1 MSAVAAKAV
10 PYDPLSYLRANA
22 AVRGDA
28 LALHDEGEE
37 LSFDALLR
45 AVLSL
50 AADLRERG
58 VEPGDVV
65 AVALP
70 NVWRY
75 VALEIAVPAVGG
87 VLLPLPI
94 GLGRL
99 DAESAI
105 ERSGASLVIGES
117 DAGELETDGDPG
129 DIPFA
134 EPDPDRV
141 VQIALTSGTTGRSKL
156 AGLTARL
163 KQLTFEGFTSR
174 LGLGPRDRMLPLSPI
189 TQGAGEM
196 CLYALRTGAALVMA
210 HHARF
215 DAERSLALAERTRTT
230 VLGGVPTMVARLLHS
245 PALADTDLSHLR
257 ATISA
262 GAPLP
267 EPVAREW
274 EQRTG
279 SPTCSFYGAMD
290 VGQLAVPSPDDP
302 AEKRWTTV
310 GRPHDRAEVL
320 ICNPDGSAVEPG
332 EEGEICMRGP
342 LVQPQ
347 YWREDETPYADDGW
361 AHFGDL
367 GRLDEDGYLHV
378 TGRVKDT
385 IIRGGSNI
393 NPFEVED
400 VLRGSAAV
408 QDVCVVGRPDEDLG
422 ERAVAFVVPAPGSTP
437 SLDDLTAHLERGRAH
452 PLQVAGGR
460 APARRAA
467 ARRHR
472 QGRPPGAPRTGKGGR
487 MTAARYEVGR
497 GEPVVL
503 VHGLADDHR
512 AWRRV
517 VAPLMLTRRV
527 VLYDLRGHGGS
538 PLGDDADGSLA
549 QLGADLIE
557 RARRRRDRPRGDRRL
572 LARRHDRHARRH
584 RRAGPRRR
592 AGARRHVEPRQLAPR
607 AGGTRSAP
615 RWSRTTIPS
624 SARRSTRTP
633 RTSTATAPRRS
644 RPGCGSA
651 ASRRPTRA
659 ASPTPA
665 SPWRASTRRRST
677 PSWAPSPCRP

>member
-1 MSAVAAKAV
+1 MTATAADPV

-28 LALHDEGEE
+28 PALIDEGEE

-87 VLLPLPI
+87 VLLPLPVS
-94 GLGRL
+94 LGRL
-99 DAESAI
+99 EIESAL

-117 DAGELETDGDPG
+117 EAAELDFGRQPD
-129 DIPFA
+129 DIPLA

-156 AGLTARL
+156 ASLTACL

-174 LGLGPRDRMLPLSPI
+174 LGFSPGDRMLPLSPI

-196 CLYALRTGAALVMA
+196 CLYALRTGAALVMS

-215 DAERSLALAERTRTT
+215 DAERSLELAERTRTT
-230 VLGGVPTMVARLLHS
+230 VLGGVPTMIARMLHC
-245 PALADTDLSHLR
+245 PALASTDLSQLR

-267 EPVAREW
+267 ETVAREW
-274 EQRTG
+274 EQRLG
-279 SPTCSFYGAMD
+279 SPICSFYGAMD
-290 VGQLAVPSPDDP
+290 VGQLAVPSPNDP

-310 GRPHDRAEVL
+310 GRPHDRAELL
-320 ICNPDGSAVEPG
+320 ICDPDGNAVEPG

-347 YWREDETPYADDGW
+347 YWDEDETPYADDGW

-367 GRLDEDGYLHV
+367 GRLDADGYLRV

-400 VLRGSAAV
+400 VLRASAAV
-408 QDVCVVGRPDEDLG
+408 ADACVVGTPDEDLG
-422 ERAVAFVVPAPGSTP
+422 ERASAFVVPAPGREP
-437 SLDDLTAHLERGRAH
+437 SLDELTSHLEE
-452 PLQVAGGR
+452 AGL
-460 APARRAA
+460 ARYKWPERLHLVDAL
-467 ARRHR
+467 
-472 QGRPPGAPRTGKGGR
+472 PVGATGKVDR
-487 MTAARYEVGR
+487 QA
-497 GEPVVL
+497 
-503 VHGLADDHR
+503 
-512 AWRRV
+512 
-517 VAPLMLTRRV
+517 
-527 VLYDLRGHGGS
+527 LR
-538 PLGDDADGSLA
+538 
-549 QLGADLIE
+549 E
-557 RARRRRDRPRGDRRL
+557 RAR
-572 LARRHDRHARRH
+572 
-584 RRAGPRRR
+584 
-592 AGARRHVEPRQLAPR
+592 
-607 AGGTRSAP
+607 
-615 RWSRTTIPS
+615 
-624 SARRSTRTP
+624 
-633 RTSTATAPRRS
+633 
-644 RPGCGSA
+644 
-651 ASRRPTRA
+651 
-659 ASPTPA
+659 
-665 SPWRASTRRRST
+665 
-677 PSWAPSPCRP
+677 

>member
-1 MSAVAAKAV
+1 MSAIAANAV

-408 QDVCVVGRPDEDLG
+408 EDVCVVGRPDEDLG

-437 SLDDLTAHLERGRAH
+437 SLDDLTAHLDEVGLTRYKWPEAVH
-452 PLQVAGGR
+452 LLDALP
-460 APARRAA
+460 
-467 ARRHR
+467 H
-472 QGRPPGAPRTGKGGR
+472 GATGKVDR
-487 MTAARYEVGR
+487 QA
-497 GEPVVL
+497 
-503 VHGLADDHR
+503 
-512 AWRRV
+512 
-517 VAPLMLTRRV
+517 
-527 VLYDLRGHGGS
+527 LREQAKE
-538 PLGDDADGSLA
+538 DA
-549 QLGADLIE
+549 
-557 RARRRRDRPRGDRRL
+557 
-572 LARRHDRHARRH
+572 
-584 RRAGPRRR
+584 
-592 AGARRHVEPRQLAPR
+592 
-607 AGGTRSAP
+607 
-615 RWSRTTIPS
+615 
-624 SARRSTRTP
+624 
-633 RTSTATAPRRS
+633 
-644 RPGCGSA
+644 
-651 ASRRPTRA
+651 
-659 ASPTPA
+659 
-665 SPWRASTRRRST
+665 
-677 PSWAPSPCRP
+677 

>member
-1 MSAVAAKAV
+1 MSTTAAKPV
-10 PYDPLSYLRANA
+10 PYDALSYLRANA

-28 LALHDEGEE
+28 LAVHDDGEE
-37 LSFDALLR
+37 LTFDDLLR
-45 AVLSL
+45 AVLSI
-50 AADLRERG
+50 AADLRDRG

-75 VALEIAVPAVGG
+75 VALEIAVPAIGAT
-87 VLLPLPI
+87 LLPMPTS
-94 GLGRL
+94 LGRMETE
-99 DAESAI
+99 DAI
-105 ERSGASLVIGES
+105 ERSGAKLVIRE
-117 DAGELETDGDPG
+117 DDELDTERNPG
-129 DIPFA
+129 DLTFA

-174 LGLGPRDRMLPLSPI
+174 LKLGPEDRMLPLSPI

-196 CLYALRTGAALVMA
+196 CLYALRTGAALIMS

-215 DAERSLALAERTRTT
+215 DAERSLALAESTGTT
-230 VLGGVPTMVARLLHS
+230 VLGGVPTMVARMLHS
-245 PALADTDLSHLR
+245 PALEHTDLSSLR

-274 EQRTG
+274 EERTG
-279 SPTCSFYGAMD
+279 APTCSFYGAMD

-310 GRPHDRAEVL
+310 GKPHDRAELL

-342 LVQPQ
+342 LVQPK
-347 YWREDETPYADDGW
+347 YWNEDETPYADDGW

-367 GRLDEDGYLHV
+367 GRLDEAGYLHV

-422 ERAVAFVVPAPGSTP
+422 ERSVAFVVPAPGSEPT
-437 SLDDLTAHLERGRAH
+437 LDDLTAHLED
-452 PLQVAGGR
+452 AGLTRYKWPEGLHLLD
-460 APARRAA
+460 ALP
-467 ARRHR
+467 H
-472 QGRPPGAPRTGKGGR
+472 GATGKIDR
-487 MTAARYEVGR
+487 QA
-497 GEPVVL
+497 
-503 VHGLADDHR
+503 
-512 AWRRV
+512 
-517 VAPLMLTRRV
+517 
-527 VLYDLRGHGGS
+527 LREQAKE
-538 PLGDDADGSLA
+538 DA
-549 QLGADLIE
+549 
-557 RARRRRDRPRGDRRL
+557 
-572 LARRHDRHARRH
+572 
-584 RRAGPRRR
+584 
-592 AGARRHVEPRQLAPR
+592 
-607 AGGTRSAP
+607 
-615 RWSRTTIPS
+615 
-624 SARRSTRTP
+624 
-633 RTSTATAPRRS
+633 
-644 RPGCGSA
+644 
-651 ASRRPTRA
+651 
-659 ASPTPA
+659 
-665 SPWRASTRRRST
+665 
-677 PSWAPSPCRP
+677 